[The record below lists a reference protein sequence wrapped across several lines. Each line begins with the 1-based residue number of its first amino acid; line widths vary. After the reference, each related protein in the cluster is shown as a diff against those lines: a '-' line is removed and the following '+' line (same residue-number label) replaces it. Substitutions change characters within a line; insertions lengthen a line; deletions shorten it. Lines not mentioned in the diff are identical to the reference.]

1 MEEKKVKLYSK
12 RGCIACNRVVYLLS
26 KLEIPYDVVYN
37 NEELDI
43 TKLPRL
49 EYGDEVFKNPISAA
63 DLYYIKKDLEE
74 TEEEK

>member
-1 MEEKKVKLYSK
+1 MSKKVKLYSK

-37 NEELDI
+37 NEESDI
-43 TKLPRL
+43 TKLPVV

-74 TEEEK
+74 TEAEK